1 MKKIVFWTIV
11 LSTVFFP
18 VGLLILQSVTAP
30 GSWTELSVKG
40 WTGLFGQRRL
50 VEATL
55 TSIVIGAF
63 VVLLNIVIGMSAGK
77 ALALYRFRG
86 KDLLDTLLLLPI
98 LLPLLA
104 ITFGVH
110 VAMIRIGLTD
120 TAAGVILIHLVP
132 TIPYSIKI
140 FRNGYVSLGGKIL
153 EQAEMLGATPW
164 RTLVDIELPLLRAA
178 IQSVLFLTFV
188 ISLSQYVITA
198 IIGGGTVVTLAMVYF
213 PFLESADTSLVAA
226 FSLWFALLP
235 LLFYLIAEG
244 LMRLL
249 PYQRKKRRRRHDLFY

>member
-1 MKKIVFWTIV
+1 MKKISFWTIF
-11 LSTVFFP
+11 LCFVFVP
-18 VGLLILQSVTAP
+18 IGLLILQSFTAP
-30 GSWTELSVKG
+30 GSLTEPSMNG
-40 WTGLFGQRRL
+40 WTGLFERRRL

-55 TSIVIGAF
+55 TSLVIGAF
-63 VVLLNIVIGMSAGK
+63 VVLFNIVIGMSAGK
-77 ALALYRFRG
+77 ALALYRFQG
-86 KDLLDTLLLLPI
+86 KDILDTLLLMPI

-110 VAMIRIGLTD
+110 IAMIRIGLAD

-132 TIPYSIKI
+132 TVPYSIKI

-153 EQAEMLGATPW
+153 EQAEMLGASAG
-164 RTLVDIELPLLRAA
+164 RTFLDIELPLLRAP
-178 IQSVLFLTFV
+178 IQSVVFLTFV

-213 PFLESADTSLVAA
+213 PFLESANTTLVAA

-235 LLFYLIAEG
+235 LSFYLFAEG
-244 LMRLL
+244 LIRLL
-249 PYQRKKRRRRHDLFY
+249 PYQRRRRRRTHDLFY